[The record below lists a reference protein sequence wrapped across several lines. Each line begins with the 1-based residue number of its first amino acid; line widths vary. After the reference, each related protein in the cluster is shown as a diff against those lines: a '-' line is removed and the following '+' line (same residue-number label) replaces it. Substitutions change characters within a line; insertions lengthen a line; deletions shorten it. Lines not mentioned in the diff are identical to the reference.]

1 MNIYS
6 ACLIYNILIQIQTNI
21 SWASCSKNYDYESET
36 DDFGRED
43 CERGLA
49 KGKDI
54 QSLRSF
60 LYFFSQ
66 LLNFFN
72 MLFLLVRA

>member
-60 LYFFSQ
+60 LYIIGTFFH
-66 LLNFFN
+66 NF
-72 MLFLLVRA
+72 